1 MLSSEFCEI
10 SKNAFLHR
18 TPLVLASVND
28 EKHLVTQYVSIL
40 QRFLKETH

>member
-1 MLSSEFCEI
+1 MFSCEFCEI

-18 TPLVLASVND
+18 TPLVVASVNA
-28 EKHLVTQYVSIL
+28 EKYLVTHNVSIL